1 MEAHRASLP
10 LSPAA
15 VNYAMTRTFPA
26 TPSYHLFYDLGASS
40 LRTTLVSLKS
50 AMLPD
55 PYSLAAKPELKN
67 VTSVTVHGFGFDVD
81 VGGYQLD
88 RIVRDIMVEEVE
100 KKGNSV
106 KGDRRAM
113 AKLLKEASRVKQVL
127 SANTASAARVS
138 TKIRRPPSS
147 ARNQIELISNLSTPR
162 LRASSRTLI
171 SAPRLLASNSSL
183 APPTFSPASLSPST
197 TLSPRPS

>member
-1 MEAHRASLP
+1 
-10 LSPAA
+10 
-15 VNYAMTRTFPA
+15 MTRTFPV

-67 VTSVTVHGFGFDVD
+67 VTSVTVHGFGFDVN

-100 KKGNSV
+100 TKGSSV

-138 TKIRRPPSS
+138 GVPCALSDSSYRNDRADSLLRRP
-147 ARNQIELISNLSTPR
+147 LR
-162 LRASSRTLI
+162 LRASSRTPT
-171 SAPRLLASNSSL
+171 SVPRLLASSSSPAL
-183 APPTFSPASLSPST
+183 PTSSPASLSPST

>member
-1 MEAHRASLP
+1 MSLHLHLLGRGLQFGPGLIELCHRV
-10 LSPAA
+10 AA
-15 VNYAMTRTFPA
+15 VNYAMTRTFPS

-40 LRTTLVSLKS
+40 LSTTLVSLKS

-67 VTSVTVHGFGFDVD
+67 VTVVTVHGNGFDVE

-100 KKGNSV
+100 AKGTRV
-106 KGDRRAM
+106 QGDRRAM

-127 SANTASAARVS
+127 SANIASAARVS
-138 TKIRRPPSS
+138 HNRMLV
-147 ARNQIELISNLSTPR
+147 A
-162 LRASSRTLI
+162 
-171 SAPRLLASNSSL
+171 
-183 APPTFSPASLSPST
+183 TFV
-197 TLSPRPS
+197 